1 MKTNNTLK
9 LVLSTIAVAS
19 LAACGGGGSGVVIK
33 PDTGAGSGTPTT
45 GGGNTTLNSASVTLT
60 KDSTGAAV
68 QDVKV
73 GVVDTGFLVNHV
85 EIDSKVLAS
94 QDFGGTGTLEDDVKP
109 HGTSVA
115 QIIAGEKVGYSGNA
129 KLLLAKAANENG
141 VVYTDR
147 VHDGAIWA
155 MDQGAKVIN
164 LSVSGMYETGGGY
177 VKPMLQK
184 AVSSDVVMVMS
195 AGNYNANLTSQFNG
209 QETVSSVGNE
219 AMAAITL
226 LVGAVDGSVKAYY
239 SSFPGEDAAFQ
250 QNFMVAPGT
259 NYVEA
264 RTATG
269 SSASQYALTPFS
281 GTSSA
286 APVVSAAAA
295 TIRAYWPHLLASE
308 TVNILLDSADK
319 SFSSQYSQN
328 TCGTSGAVNCGR
340 YYFGEGK
347 LDLDAALHPIG
358 PTSIATGA
366 TVNGSG
372 SYAVQASALTLPAAF
387 GDALAGKT
395 VNAALFDGYGR
406 DFTFNLLGR
415 VGSAASHFGRLL
427 TSNLG
432 AQAYVSNQ
440 NGTQA
445 RLGLDGSGQ
454 VDMSEVKLDMA
465 GARWQFLQG
474 KGSALTAA
482 ETDVP
487 LLGLAGAGNLGK
499 YDRTQGLGASFA
511 LGGGVQANVR
521 STHAQTL
528 QSGVQA
534 DMSATRQEVGLSFDA
549 GQSTRVSVGLAAT
562 QEKNAMLGATG
573 SGALALNGSG
583 ATAATLGLSSQLG
596 GGWTGFGYA
605 ELGTM
610 TVQGAAVLQNL
621 SGVRTSQLGAGA
633 SWKDDAGKRQ
643 FALAVSQP
651 VRVESATAQFN
662 TPTGRTLDGGVVY
675 STEKVALQPSG
686 RQVNFDLAYQE
697 QLSDL
702 SSLRL
707 NAVYVLDN
715 GHVSG
720 QSDAGVVV
728 SYRLAW

>member
-1 MKTNNTLK
+1 MNTKHTAK
-9 LVLSTIAVAS
+9 LVLTVVAVAA

-33 PDTGAGSGTPTT
+33 PDTGAGSSTPTT
-45 GGGNTTLNSASVTLT
+45 GSVILNPASVTLT
-60 KDSTGAAV
+60 QDATGAAV

-73 GVVDTGFLVNHV
+73 GVVDTGFLVNHF

-94 QDFGGTGTLEDDVKP
+94 QDFGGTGIIADDVTP

-115 QIIAGEKVGYSGNA
+115 QIIAGEKVGYSGNVD
-129 KLLLAKAANENG
+129 LILAKAANSSGSMNTTTISNSG
-141 VVYTDR
+141 T
-147 VHDGAIWA
+147 WA
-155 MDQGAKVIN
+155 LNQGAKVVN
-164 LSVSGMYETGGGY
+164 FSTQLTYE
-177 VKPMLQK
+177 VDLQTMK
-184 AVSSDVVMVMS
+184 DMHQSAVTHDAVMVMA
-195 AGNYNANLTSQFNG
+195 AGNNNVSLTG
-209 QETVSSVGNE
+209 QSTGYETVFSAGNE
-219 AMAAITL
+219 AMAANSL
-226 LVGAVDGSVKAYY
+226 VVGAVDGNVKANY
-239 SSFPGEDAAFQ
+239 SAYPGDDQAFQ
-250 QNFMVAPGT
+250 NQFIVANGT

-264 RTATG
+264 NNATS
-269 SSASQYALTPFS
+269 SSASPAGLTAFA

-286 APVVSAAAA
+286 TPVVSAAAA

-328 TCGTSGAVNCGR
+328 TCGTSGTVNCGR

-499 YDRTQGLGASFA
+499 YDRAQGLGASFA

-610 TVQGAAVLQNL
+610 TVQGAGVLQNL

-662 TPTGRTLDGGVVY
+662 TPTGRTLDGAVVY

-728 SYRLAW
+728 SYCLAW